1 MRKFLSLIFALF
13 VTLPFC
19 TKCYAIEVDSLG
31 DEVRHVVRQSVP
43 ANIEILDGSIQS
55 GAAGDLEY
63 LDQKVV
69 FLKSGVSDAGK
80 NCVRLEVLFTGVP
93 KTRIQSATFRL
104 GTVNAGSL
112 TYTISLFDWNSNS
125 YIEHNSTGAISSKGL
140 NEINL
145 INWSDC
151 HIDDSANVKVEVTIS
166 AESPFEL
173 SLDQMQLLLLCE
185 ESVQNVEVRSYTV
198 ENAQVEQGTTVA
210 GTTSKSLKDRDGASF
225 QVESSNKKAAW
236 TTTVPLYCE
245 KSDVQTIQVD
255 YTGNT
260 SEETNVIWLSLYRFD
275 TQNWEVV
282 GTIPGSTAEVTR
294 SFVLSGNGISAYISE
309 EGDIQIRVYNSASKE
324 FIRYTDCVS
333 VTTVANSQ
341 SQQKVYT
348 PTTFVAEYGS
358 SEGQIEK
365 LDHIDGQ
372 SMKFHS
378 DNNRK
383 SAVQFE
389 FDTDID
395 IDTIGEVTFV
405 VALKSKNGAN
415 TQNLS
420 LKNVSTGKFAVVKT
434 ASSSDNYEMI
444 RFTLDSLREIE
455 QYIDANGKLTLRI
468 YNSASSSVGDFTRE
482 IDFVQMSIT
491 YGRFTRFEVAQL
503 SDVHEL
509 IGSENFKAII
519 SEINSNI
526 KPAFSIITGDISDH
540 GTPAQYELY
549 LQDKQLFDGQVYTT
563 PGNHDVRWWN
573 ANGKRTFTNQVG
585 PLYQSFTYGGVHFV
599 LLDTTVNFELDG
611 KIGKAQLQ
619 WLKSD
624 LDSIPADMPVILFG
638 HHPFKIN
645 NNVTARH
652 ELLSATKDSNV
663 IAFMNGHVHYYG
675 NVVEDGVP
683 INYIT
688 YIKDNP
694 NQDFVTIEFSEN
706 YYYIYKRKAT
716 DHSKEL
722 WLSGRMNNTRK
733 LRMTITNI
741 TARDNTVDVAVQIEN
756 APDGVKSVQARI
768 DNYGPYTQLIK
779 NEGGIWSGSIDTGLY
794 TPELVAGTH
803 FVGVEAFDNENKK
816 WTEYKDYSTPSD
828 NPTIKWVFETGDSI
842 QSSATI
848 NEANVY
854 VGSNDGNLYCI
865 DLDTGYQKWCIQTGD
880 FVISKPAITSEGNIV
895 FGSGDEFVY
904 CASANDGNVIW
915 NTKLGGSVLSDPL
928 TSEGRVF
935 IGCGDG
941 KIYCLN
947 SASGEIVW
955 GYQTDGLMRQR
966 PILENGILYA
976 FVRDTYIWYAID
988 ASTGQ
993 LIWRG
998 NANTDESLFVCGDVR
1013 PVIANGKL
1021 WCIDAQNTRPAY
1033 LSLDTGELAWTS
1045 TLEKVSSRG
1054 MTTNGST
1061 VFYSSNSGRQ
1071 ITAFDAE
1078 TNQVVW
1084 QKDLRYD
1091 NKDRDLQEMQIDSAL
1106 VYNGNSLIHV
1116 AERGRITAL
1125 NPDNGEILWRI
1136 DAAGYPERVFWATPE
1151 ATDSLV
1157 IATGIDGKVYA
1168 VEYTH

>member
-1 MRKFLSLIFALF
+1 M
-13 VTLPFC
+13 
-19 TKCYAIEVDSLG
+19 
-31 DEVRHVVRQSVP
+31 VRQSVP

-69 FLKSGVSDAGK
+69 LLKSGVSDAGK
-80 NCVRLEVLFTGVP
+80 NCVRLEALFTGVP

-125 YIEHNSTGAISSKGL
+125 YIEHNSTGTISSKGL

-151 HIDDSANVKVEVTIS
+151 HIDDSANIKVEVTIS

-185 ESVQNVEVRSYTV
+185 ESVQNVEVRNYTV
-198 ENAQVEQGTTVA
+198 ENAQIEQGTTVA
-210 GTTSKSLKDRDGASF
+210 GTTAKNLKDRDGASF
-225 QVESSNKKAAW
+225 QVKSSNKKAAW
-236 TTTVPLYCE
+236 TTTVPLYYE
-245 KSDVQTIQVD
+245 KNDVQTIQVD

-282 GTIPGSTAEVTR
+282 GTIPESTEEVTR
-294 SFVLSGNGISAYISE
+294 SFVLSGNGISAYISD

-348 PTTFVAEYGS
+348 PTTFVEEYGS

-420 LKNVSTGKFAVVKT
+420 LKNVSTGKFAVVKI

-573 ANGKRTFTNQVG
+573 
-585 PLYQSFTYGGVHFV
+585 
-599 LLDTTVNFELDG
+599 
-611 KIGKAQLQ
+611 
-619 WLKSD
+619 
-624 LDSIPADMPVILFG
+624 
-638 HHPFKIN
+638 
-645 NNVTARH
+645 
-652 ELLSATKDSNV
+652 
-663 IAFMNGHVHYYG
+663 
-675 NVVEDGVP
+675 
-683 INYIT
+683 
-688 YIKDNP
+688 
-694 NQDFVTIEFSEN
+694 
-706 YYYIYKRKAT
+706 
-716 DHSKEL
+716 
-722 WLSGRMNNTRK
+722 
-733 LRMTITNI
+733 
-741 TARDNTVDVAVQIEN
+741 
-756 APDGVKSVQARI
+756 
-768 DNYGPYTQLIK
+768 
-779 NEGGIWSGSIDTGLY
+779 
-794 TPELVAGTH
+794 
-803 FVGVEAFDNENKK
+803 
-816 WTEYKDYSTPSD
+816 
-828 NPTIKWVFETGDSI
+828 
-842 QSSATI
+842 
-848 NEANVY
+848 ANVY

-1091 NKDRDLQEMQIDSAL
+1091 NKDRDLQEMI
-1106 VYNGNSLIHV
+1106 
-1116 AERGRITAL
+1116 L
-1125 NPDNGEILWRI
+1125 NRTPPMWAPD
-1136 DAAGYPERVFWATPE
+1136 
-1151 ATDSLV
+1151 
-1157 IATGIDGKVYA
+1157 
-1168 VEYTH
+1168 

>member
-151 HIDDSANVKVEVTIS
+151 HIDDSANIKVEV
-166 AESPFEL
+166 
-173 SLDQMQLLLLCE
+173 
-185 ESVQNVEVRSYTV
+185 
-198 ENAQVEQGTTVA
+198 
-210 GTTSKSLKDRDGASF
+210 
-225 QVESSNKKAAW
+225 
-236 TTTVPLYCE
+236 
-245 KSDVQTIQVD
+245 
-255 YTGNT
+255 
-260 SEETNVIWLSLYRFD
+260 
-275 TQNWEVV
+275 
-282 GTIPGSTAEVTR
+282 
-294 SFVLSGNGISAYISE
+294 
-309 EGDIQIRVYNSASKE
+309 
-324 FIRYTDCVS
+324 
-333 VTTVANSQ
+333 
-341 SQQKVYT
+341 
-348 PTTFVAEYGS
+348 
-358 SEGQIEK
+358 
-365 LDHIDGQ
+365 
-372 SMKFHS
+372 
-378 DNNRK
+378 
-383 SAVQFE
+383 
-389 FDTDID
+389 
-395 IDTIGEVTFV
+395 
-405 VALKSKNGAN
+405 
-415 TQNLS
+415 
-420 LKNVSTGKFAVVKT
+420 
-434 ASSSDNYEMI
+434 
-444 RFTLDSLREIE
+444 
-455 QYIDANGKLTLRI
+455 
-468 YNSASSSVGDFTRE
+468 
-482 IDFVQMSIT
+482 
-491 YGRFTRFEVAQL
+491 
-503 SDVHEL
+503 
-509 IGSENFKAII
+509 
-519 SEINSNI
+519 
-526 KPAFSIITGDISDH
+526 
-540 GTPAQYELY
+540 
-549 LQDKQLFDGQVYTT
+549 
-563 PGNHDVRWWN
+563 
-573 ANGKRTFTNQVG
+573 
-585 PLYQSFTYGGVHFV
+585 
-599 LLDTTVNFELDG
+599 
-611 KIGKAQLQ
+611 
-619 WLKSD
+619 
-624 LDSIPADMPVILFG
+624 FG

-779 NEGGIWSGSIDTGLY
+779 KEGGIWSGSIDTGSY
-794 TPELVAGTH
+794 TPELIAGTH
-803 FVGVEAFDNENKK
+803 FVGVEAFDNEDKK

-865 DLDTGYQKWCIQTGD
+865 DRDTGSQKWCIQTGD
-880 FVISKPAITSEGNIV
+880 FVISKPAITSEGKIV

-904 CASANDGNVIW
+904 CASADDGNIIW

-935 IGCGDG
+935 IGCGDR

-955 GYQTDGLMRQR
+955 EYQTDGLMRQR

-1125 NPDNGEILWRI
+1125 NPDNGEILWSI

>member
-1 MRKFLSLIFALF
+1 M
-13 VTLPFC
+13 
-19 TKCYAIEVDSLG
+19 
-31 DEVRHVVRQSVP
+31 
-43 ANIEILDGSIQS
+43 
-55 GAAGDLEY
+55 
-63 LDQKVV
+63 
-69 FLKSGVSDAGK
+69 
-80 NCVRLEVLFTGVP
+80 
-93 KTRIQSATFRL
+93 
-104 GTVNAGSL
+104 
-112 TYTISLFDWNSNS
+112 
-125 YIEHNSTGAISSKGL
+125 
-140 NEINL
+140 
-145 INWSDC
+145 
-151 HIDDSANVKVEVTIS
+151 
-166 AESPFEL
+166 
-173 SLDQMQLLLLCE
+173 
-185 ESVQNVEVRSYTV
+185 
-198 ENAQVEQGTTVA
+198 
-210 GTTSKSLKDRDGASF
+210 
-225 QVESSNKKAAW
+225 
-236 TTTVPLYCE
+236 
-245 KSDVQTIQVD
+245 
-255 YTGNT
+255 
-260 SEETNVIWLSLYRFD
+260 
-275 TQNWEVV
+275 
-282 GTIPGSTAEVTR
+282 
-294 SFVLSGNGISAYISE
+294 
-309 EGDIQIRVYNSASKE
+309 
-324 FIRYTDCVS
+324 
-333 VTTVANSQ
+333 
-341 SQQKVYT
+341 
-348 PTTFVAEYGS
+348 
-358 SEGQIEK
+358 
-365 LDHIDGQ
+365 
-372 SMKFHS
+372 
-378 DNNRK
+378 
-383 SAVQFE
+383 
-389 FDTDID
+389 
-395 IDTIGEVTFV
+395 
-405 VALKSKNGAN
+405 
-415 TQNLS
+415 
-420 LKNVSTGKFAVVKT
+420 
-434 ASSSDNYEMI
+434 
-444 RFTLDSLREIE
+444 
-455 QYIDANGKLTLRI
+455 
-468 YNSASSSVGDFTRE
+468 
-482 IDFVQMSIT
+482 
-491 YGRFTRFEVAQL
+491 
-503 SDVHEL
+503 
-509 IGSENFKAII
+509 
-519 SEINSNI
+519 
-526 KPAFSIITGDISDH
+526 
-540 GTPAQYELY
+540 
-549 LQDKQLFDGQVYTT
+549 
-563 PGNHDVRWWN
+563 
-573 ANGKRTFTNQVG
+573 G

-865 DLDTGYQKWCIQTGD
+865 DRDTGSQKWCIQTGD
-880 FVISKPAITSEGNIV
+880 FVISKPAITSEGKIV

-904 CASANDGNVIW
+904 CASADDGNIIW

-955 GYQTDGLMRQR
+955 EYQTDGLMRQR

-1125 NPDNGEILWRI
+1125 NPDSGEILWCI
-1136 DAAGYPERVFWATPE
+1136 DAAGYPERVFWSTPE
-1151 ATDSLV
+1151 ATDGLV